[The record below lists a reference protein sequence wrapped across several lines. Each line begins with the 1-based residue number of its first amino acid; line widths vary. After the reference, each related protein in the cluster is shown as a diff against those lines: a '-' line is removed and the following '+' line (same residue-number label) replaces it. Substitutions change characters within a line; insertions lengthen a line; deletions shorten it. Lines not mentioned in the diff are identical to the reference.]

1 MVKFSLY
8 SKLVSVISTLYR
20 LGKLLE
26 HFILI
31 AVALVL
37 NILLSS
43 AFVTSLNCSAMCK
56 PP

>member
-31 AVALVL
+31 AVTLVL